1 MLLTLGLIAL
11 LAGCSS
17 VVVNPAPLPPV
28 SQATPSE
35 YRIEPGDQMDVKFFY
50 NPELNE
56 SVTVRPDG
64 RISLQ
69 LANEIRAAG
78 LTPAE
83 LTQELKRSY
92 ARELNHPELTVIMR
106 KFAGQRVYVDG
117 EVNRPGFVALA
128 PEMTVL
134 QSLAMAGG
142 LKDSARTQ
150 EIVVIRRE
158 PQGKPQVFMLDLGE
172 VVDGTNIGQ
181 DLALEP
187 LDVVFVPKSPIGNV
201 NMWLNQYLW
210 QNIPVT
216 LGAGAGYYK

>member
-1 MLLTLGLIAL
+1 MLGVLSL
-11 LAGCSS
+11 LVGCAS
-17 VVVNPAPLPPV
+17 VVRHPAPLPQTTKAMPR
-28 SQATPSE
+28 E
-35 YRIEPGDQMDVKFFY
+35 YRIEPGDQMDIKLFY

-69 LANEIRAAG
+69 LANEIPAAG

-92 ARELNHPELTVIMR
+92 GRELIHPEITVIMR
-106 KFAGQRVYVDG
+106 QFAGQRVYVDG
-117 EVNRPGFVALA
+117 EVQKAGFVPLA
-128 PEMTVL
+128 PNMTVME
-134 QSLAMAGG
+134 AVTMAGG
-142 LKDSARTQ
+142 LKNSARTN

-158 PQGKPQVFMLDLGE
+158 PQGKPQVFTLDLGE